1 MNLLA
6 GGSWAWSGW
15 AGSWGRSS
23 TSTMDRDTL
32 GVGSGGGGAVG
43 PLLGVSTTLPL
54 QQGTV
59 EDNHYQIQN
68 YGI

>member
-1 MNLLA
+1 
-6 GGSWAWSGW
+6 
-15 AGSWGRSS
+15 
-23 TSTMDRDTL
+23 MDRDTL

>member
-1 MNLLA
+1 
-6 GGSWAWSGW
+6 
-15 AGSWGRSS
+15 
-23 TSTMDRDTL
+23 MDRDTL

-59 EDNHYQIQN
+59 EDNHCQIKNNKNLIGVMQAP
-68 YGI
+68 GDGERLGL